1 MAVTRI
7 AGLPFS
13 VFDDSDGFGRLSAF
27 LDAPLVLFVV
37 AQTFFLGF
45 LVLSRRRA

>member
-1 MAVTRI
+1 MTRI

-13 VFDDSDGFGRLSAF
+13 VFDDGEGFERSSAF
-27 LDAPLVLFVV
+27 LDAPPVLFVV
-37 AQTFFLGF
+37 VQTFFLGF